1 MRLLVKGKTMKTDN
15 PTNPKQTVPRFSCMI
30 PPLSPTEKE
39 ELRQRIAD
47 KIEEGKS
54 YGTADIQSE
63 YRLVLLFL
71 RFLVV
76 PLHPGIW
83 KRLFQRRTDNG

>member
-1 MRLLVKGKTMKTDN
+1 MRLLVKGKTMKTEN

-47 KIEEGKS
+47 KIEKEKS
-54 YGTADIQSE
+54 
-63 YRLVLLFL
+63 
-71 RFLVV
+71 
-76 PLHPGIW
+76 
-83 KRLFQRRTDNG
+83 